1 MRRTDEEGNREIGGG
16 QNPGWQND
24 FFEVAG
30 VVALLFRAEEIV
42 QRLAPGAGAGWEG
55 GGDFFDGERGVAGA
69 FGAVGTE
76 LLVRRLENFA
86 AGGTLPQ
93 SLHLLQTFPREFL
106 PGGGAF
112 VDQIEKPGVAAFE
125 EQANRSGG
133 IRRIQARA
141 GFARGDAEGF
151 LLKKEIW
158 EQAHKSPPA
167 LAVEPR
173 ETKNQRARTHFRDGF
188 FQCEFLVSIH
198 RERARFV
205 TLAQRAL
212 GFSVENIV
220 GGELH
225 KDGSGF
231 VAAAREVQRGVEVG
245 AIGAFG
251 IVLAGVEVHN
261 RGGVDDGVPR
271 IRKKFV
277 EPRGVGDVGFGVRQ
291 GTEAVPV
298 GGEFRVEM
306 SAQQAGRTKEKDFQV
321 KERSSSW
328 RRI

>member
-1 MRRTDEEGNREIGGG
+1 MPRARAGREGAGEFGGG
-16 QNPGWQND
+16 
-24 FFEVAG
+24 EAG
-30 VVALLFRAEEIV
+30 VS
-42 QRLAPGAGAGWEG
+42 
-55 GGDFFDGERGVAGA
+55 GA
-69 FGAVGTE
+69 FGSVGAE
-76 LLVRRLENFA
+76 LIVGCFDDFA
-86 AGGTLPQ
+86 ASGAAVQG
-93 SLHLLQTFPREFL
+93 LQALETGAGEFFPRRAAAVNEVEEASGLVF
-106 PGGGAF
+106 
-112 VDQIEKPGVAAFE
+112 EK
-125 EQANRSGG
+125 QANPKGG
-133 IRRIQARA
+133 VGSIETGA
-141 GFARGDAEGF
+141 GFAGGDAEGF
-151 LLKKEIW
+151 LFEKEIW

-198 RERARFV
+198 RERMRLV

-212 GFSVENIV
+212 GFSVENVV

-231 VAAAREVQRGVEVG
+231 VAAAREVERRVAVG

-251 IVLAGVEVHN
+251 IVLAGVEIHN

-271 IRKKFV
+271 LGKKFV
-277 EPRGVGDVGFGVRQ
+277 EPRGVGDVGFRVRQ
-291 GTEAVPV
+291 GTEAVSV

-306 SAQQAGRTKEKDFQV
+306 SAQQAGRTEEKDFQV